1 MSNQFLYR
9 RREFISLLGG
19 AAVAWPRMARAQRR
33 ALPVIGLLSS
43 RSPAVDTL
51 LIGVI
56 RQALNEA
63 GLVEGQN
70 ATFDYRWAEGRY
82 DRLAGLAADLVRRQV
97 AVIITIGGD
106 ESALAAKAAT
116 ATIPIVFAGGADPVR
131 IGLVTNL
138 NRPGGNIT
146 GSSNFIFELEPKR
159 LGLLR
164 DLRPHAT
171 KAAALV
177 NPENIT
183 HSEAQVSDIQSA
195 ARNLGQEVTI
205 LNASAVP
212 EIDAAFAKLV
222 EMRADTLLV
231 AADALFFDHAPQLV
245 VLAARHAIPAVYSRR
260 EFTAAGGLMSYGAS
274 ANETY
279 RLLGLYAARILK
291 GEKPGDLPIQ
301 RPTKFELV
309 INLSTARA
317 IGLEVPPS
325 LLARAD
331 EVIE

>member
-1 MSNQFLYR
+1 MR
-9 RREFISLLGG
+9 RREFITLIGG
-19 AAVAWPRMARAQRR
+19 AAAGWPLAARAQRR

-56 RQALNEA
+56 RQALSEA

-70 ATFDYRWAEGRY
+70 VTFDYRWAEGRY

-97 AVIITIGGD
+97 DVIVTMGG
-106 ESALAAKAAT
+106 EQSALAAKAAT
-116 ATIPIVFAGGADPVR
+116 ATIPIVFVGGADPVR

-146 GSSNFIFELEPKR
+146 GSSSLIFELEPKR

-164 DLRPHAT
+164 ELRPHAT

-177 NPENIT
+177 NRAQIAHE
-183 HSEAQVSDIQSA
+183 SQVSDIQSA
-195 ARNLGQEVTI
+195 ARNLGQEITI
-205 LNASAVP
+205 LNASAIP

-231 AADALFFDHAPQLV
+231 AADALFFDRAPQLV

-260 EFTAAGGLMSYGAS
+260 EFTAAGGLMSYGAK
-274 ANETY
+274 ADEGY

-301 RPTKFELV
+301 QPTKFELV
-309 INLSTARA
+309 VNLSTARA
-317 IGLEVPPS
+317 LGIEIPPT
-325 LLARAD
+325 LLAGAD